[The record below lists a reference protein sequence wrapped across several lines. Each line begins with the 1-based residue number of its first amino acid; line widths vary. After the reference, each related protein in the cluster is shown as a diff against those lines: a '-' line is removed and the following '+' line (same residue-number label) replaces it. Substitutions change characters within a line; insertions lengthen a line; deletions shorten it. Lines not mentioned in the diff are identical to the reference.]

1 MDTHDAFVVLGL
13 PSTATAG
20 EVRAAFRRRM
30 LLVHPDRHAGAPE
43 AVRLEADRLARECT
57 EAHEVA
63 LAAATAGVDATPP
76 QREEPAQPRSEAPE
90 FFVAATADE
99 ATLVLCGDLLAM
111 LGPEA
116 RRKALKIVS
125 VLNSPFSKV
134 NGRQFGDVLVAVED
148 AVLRARD
155 VLAAEEGLARTTSGV
170 EVPRSWLQP
179 FELLMDLDDPPAVA
193 VLVDAV
199 MVGT

>member
-1 MDTHDAFVVLGL
+1 VKRFEYSIASHAFDRQVQSGSGPDLECSVDSGL
-13 PSTATAG
+13 TLA
-20 EVRAAFRRRM
+20 
-30 LLVHPDRHAGAPE
+30 AGAVEVPG
-43 AVRLEADRLARECT
+43 ADRADL
-57 EAHEVA
+57 
-63 LAAATAGVDATPP
+63 
-76 QREEPAQPRSEAPE
+76 SE
-90 FFVAATADE
+90 
-99 ATLVLCGDLLAM
+99 
-111 LGPEA
+111 
-116 RRKALKIVS
+116 
-125 VLNSPFSKV
+125 V

-155 VLAAEEGLARTTSGV
+155 VLAEAEGLARTTSGV